1 MVNLLLAIIISEFN
15 QIRLTNIK
23 LKAIENIK
31 YQIDKGKTIKRAI
44 ELVLGVD
51 FYEKLLKDEECRNQ
65 FLKRVANVSDDS
77 PNEKLSI
84 SSWSE
89 NESKNPFDYIRSGYS
104 LVDKNDNYING
115 IQVPGTYKSQRR
127 SSPGKFILLNII
139 L

>member
-15 QIRLTNIK
+15 QIRLTSIK

-51 FYEKLLKDEECRNQ
+51 FYEKLLKDEESRNQ

-115 IQVPGTYKSQRR
+115 IQEPGTYKSQRR